1 MAVSAPVTLVE
12 LSVSSSTDNEISSIS
27 ASVTQTSTIISAPVQ
42 LGVKGD
48 SGEDGNAPVLS
59 WIGDKIAFDGVA
71 SGPSLT
77 GQSGED
83 GNDGH
88 SPSLSWSG
96 DQIAIDGIVSGP
108 HLTGL
113 KGDSGDAGDQRVFV
127 QSSAPD
133 FNGLSGL
140 WMQTGINGDGMT
152 LWIEDG
158 L

>member
-12 LSVSSSTDNEISSIS
+12 LFVSSSTDNEISSIS

-48 SGEDGNAPVLS
+48 TGEDGNAPVLS

-88 SPSLSWSG
+88 SPSLSWYG
-96 DQIAIDGIVSGP
+96 DQIAIDGVVSGP

-113 KGDSGDAGDQRVFV
+113 KGDAGDQRVFI
-127 QSSAPD
+127 QSTAPY

-140 WMQTGINGDGMT
+140 WVQTGINGDGMT
-152 LWIEDG
+152 MWVEDG